1 MLFFVGDSSFPCCQ
15 HVVERV
21 TTDACSDGFHPLLL
35 LLGAGRRDAVNH
47 VVPLHHA
54 PVCLCLTGLDHLPFV
69 ARVVKLEAVR
79 LSGVFHLPDAEVL
92 QRDDPPGLLV
102 LNRKVAS
109 VPGTASL
116 QACY

>member
-1 MLFFVGDSSFPCCQ
+1 MVLPRMREVGK
-15 HVVERV
+15 R
-21 TTDACSDGFHPLLL
+21 
-35 LLGAGRRDAVNH
+35 GRKEGTH
-47 VVPLHHA
+47 
-54 PVCLCLTGLDHLPFV
+54 
-69 ARVVKLEAVR
+69 R

-109 VPGTASL
+109 VPGTTSL